1 MNDFRAA
8 SLQAWSSVA
17 GAWNDLAAEV
27 DRQLA
32 VASDWMLDAVQ
43 LAPGD
48 CVLELAAGPGTL
60 SALAA
65 HAVGSTGHIICSD
78 FSPAMV
84 EVARSRLSA
93 LADAAE
99 IEFRVLDAEALDL
112 PDGSVDVVLC
122 RCGYMLMTD
131 PAAALREST
140 RVLVEGGRVALAVW
154 GDAASNPW
162 AAMPMRSVAR
172 ALDAAPPPPGAPG
185 LWALADEDRLEHL
198 LEAVGL
204 STIRVERLDA
214 TVEYPSIA
222 DWLDRVSRLAGP
234 LRAMLA
240 GADEATR
247 AAIRRDL
254 QDAAKP
260 YEQEAGTA
268 VLLPQRFVLATCRRM
283 AAGDHHG
290 VEE

>member
-112 PDGSVDVVLC
+112 PDGSVVLC

-185 LWALADEDRLEHL
+185 LWALADEERLEHL
-198 LEAVGL
+198 LEAAGL

-247 AAIRRDL
+247 EAIRRDL

-290 VEE
+290 VDE